1 MTRRQRLIARILFGV
16 YLVAV
21 AWLCFGKFDSSQD
34 MPTDLWGIPADK
46 IVHFL
51 MFLPFPVLAY
61 FAFDRFTE
69 KFWPSVLWTSVTLLA
84 GCAFA
89 AGTEYVQARLLPYRT
104 GDPADFRA
112 DFLAL
117 AASSVIVLI
126 LDLSKQK
133 KK

>member
-1 MTRRQRLIARILFGV
+1 MTRRQLITARILFV
-16 YLVAV
+16 AYLVAV
-21 AWLCFGKFDSSQD
+21 AWLCFGRFDSTQD
-34 MPTDLWGIPADK
+34 VPMDLWGIPTDK

-51 MFLPFPVLAY
+51 MFLPFPVLAF

-69 KFWPSVLWTSVTLLA
+69 KFWPSVLWTSVSFLA

-104 GDPADFRA
+104 GDPADFMA
-112 DFLAL
+112 DFIAL
-117 AASSVIVLI
+117 AVGSVAVLI

-133 KK
+133 K